1 MSEQPRGAWV
11 SDGPDFEY
19 MEAGPFVLEVA
30 RRRHGG
36 YRWSAALTF
45 GGVEQGF
52 AYGESDSRPGA
63 RLQAVAASHGWL
75 SDARAALPSMEAV
88 AASLR
93 APTPPCCESCGDQD
107 DGCEECNGAA

>member
-1 MSEQPRGAWV
+1 MGEQQAGWT

-19 MEAGPFVLEVA
+19 LEAGPFVLEVA
-30 RRRHGG
+30 RRRHCGF
-36 YRWSAALTF
+36 RWSAALTF

-52 AYGESDSRPGA
+52 AYGESDSQPGA
-63 RLQAVAASHGWL
+63 RFQAILAAHRWL
-75 SDARAALPSMEAV
+75 ADASGALPTMEAA